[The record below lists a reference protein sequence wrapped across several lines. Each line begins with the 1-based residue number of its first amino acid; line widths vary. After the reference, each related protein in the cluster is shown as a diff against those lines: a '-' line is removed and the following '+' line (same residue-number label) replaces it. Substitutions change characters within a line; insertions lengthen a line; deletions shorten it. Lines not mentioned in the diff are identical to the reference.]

1 MPTPPS
7 PSHPLILDGG
17 LATTLEAPPFSLSL
31 QTRIWS
37 AAALLTAPTTVRA
50 AHAAFFQHGA
60 QVGTTASYQASAAGL
75 QQEGFDCSLHDVV
88 GASVGAV
95 QEALSDGA
103 QEPAGLGQRQAR
115 FVAGSVGPY
124 GAYLSDGSEYTGAY
138 DLSRAAFKDF
148 HRERMRVL
156 VNEGVD
162 VLALETLPN
171 GEEVAA
177 LVELLEEQEFA
188 DSGVAAWVSL
198 SVKRS
203 AEGDVTLCD
212 GTPLS
217 AVCAIVEASKHVVA
231 IGVNCVPQ
239 DLVTPALR
247 LLREHS
253 TKTLLCYPNSGEVWD
268 GKAKVWRGHKS
279 QGTSLEERVREW
291 WEAGARWIGGC
302 CRMGP
307 RETEIVRRVVEE
319 LWEKEQGQRK

>member
-17 LATTLEAPPFSLSL
+17 LATTLEAPPFSLPL
-31 QTRIWS
+31 QTRLWS
-37 AAALLTAPTTVRA
+37 AAALLTAPKTVRA

-75 QQEGFDCSLHDVV
+75 QQEGYGCSLRDVV
-88 GASVGAV
+88 SASVGAV
-95 QEALSDGA
+95 REALGDGA
-103 QEPAGLGQRQAR
+103 QEVAGLGQRQAR

-124 GAYLSDGSEYTGAY
+124 GAYLADGSEYTGAY
-138 DLSRAAFKDF
+138 DLSRAGFKDF

-156 VNEGVD
+156 VDEGVD

-188 DSGVAAWVSL
+188 ESGVAAWVSL
-198 SVKRS
+198 SVKRD
-203 AEGDVTLCD
+203 AAGDVTLCD

-217 AVCAIVEASKHVVA
+217 AVCATVEASKHVVA

-239 DLVTPALR
+239 DLVTPTLR

-268 GKAKVWRGHKS
+268 AEAKVWRGDKS
-279 QGTSLEERVREW
+279 HGASLEERVREW

-302 CRMGP
+302 CRVGP
-307 RETEIVRRVVEE
+307 RDIEIVRRVVEE
-319 LWEKEQGQRK
+319 LWEKEGGRK